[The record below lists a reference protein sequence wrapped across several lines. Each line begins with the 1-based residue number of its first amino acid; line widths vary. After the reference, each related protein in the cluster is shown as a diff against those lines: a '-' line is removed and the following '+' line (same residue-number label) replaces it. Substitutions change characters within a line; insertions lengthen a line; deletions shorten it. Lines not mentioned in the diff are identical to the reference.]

1 MALTQQQQI
10 RAAIIY
16 SRRNRTEADLA
27 ETFDVSQATISRAI
41 TTWTPRLAAAL
52 QHLVPTVDDLDPR
65 QTLIIDGTLVPCW
78 DWSQQTGL
86 YSGKHHR
93 TGLNLQ
99 IAAGLDGSL
108 LWVSDPMNGSTH
120 DAEAIRAAGLLDH
133 FADVPPVGDK
143 GYIGLGMI
151 TPNRK
156 PAGGEL
162 TDEQKQYNKTINSIR
177 AAVERTIANL
187 KTWRILHTDYRRPF
201 QTFEETISAVIALEF
216 FKLSFE

>member
-1 MALTQQQQI
+1 MYHITGLTAPAIAALYRILSETYPRPEKTTGRPVALTQQQQI

-93 TGLNLQ
+93 TGLNL
-99 IAAGLDGSL
+99 
-108 LWVSDPMNGSTH
+108 
-120 DAEAIRAAGLLDH
+120 
-133 FADVPPVGDK
+133 
-143 GYIGLGMI
+143 
-151 TPNRK
+151 
-156 PAGGEL
+156 
-162 TDEQKQYNKTINSIR
+162 SIWSR
-177 AAVERTIANL
+177 EG
-187 KTWRILHTDYRRPF
+187 H
-201 QTFEETISAVIALEF
+201 
-216 FKLSFE
+216 